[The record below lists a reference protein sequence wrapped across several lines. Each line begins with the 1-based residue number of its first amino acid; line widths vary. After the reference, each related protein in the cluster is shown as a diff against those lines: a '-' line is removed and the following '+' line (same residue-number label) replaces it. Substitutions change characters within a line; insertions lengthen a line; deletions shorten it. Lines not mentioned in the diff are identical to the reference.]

1 MTDFSRTRKAL
12 QVWDDTR
19 NVRTANWAKVV
30 DLPTLKAAEAE
41 DAKAYG
47 LVHKALYEDTQEFN
61 NLEQCQLIYP
71 DDPWLR
77 SVAAEEQDA
86 RIDG

>member
-1 MTDFSRTRKAL
+1 MTDFSRTRAAL
-12 QVWDDTR
+12 KVWDDTR
-19 NVRTANWAKVV
+19 DVRAANWAKVV
-30 DLPTLKAAEAE
+30 DLPTLNAAEAD

-47 LVHKALYEDTQEFN
+47 LVHKALYEDTKEFN

-77 SVAAEEQDA
+77 GVVAESA
-86 RIDG
+86 DGRL